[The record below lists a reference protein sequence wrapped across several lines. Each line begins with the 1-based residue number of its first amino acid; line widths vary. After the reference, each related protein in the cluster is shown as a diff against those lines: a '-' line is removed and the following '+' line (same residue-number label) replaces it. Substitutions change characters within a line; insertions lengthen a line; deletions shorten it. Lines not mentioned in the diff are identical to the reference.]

1 MASLAEIRAKLKEQ
15 ESRTGGSQSG
25 GGDNAIYPFWNMKE
39 GESATLRFLPDG
51 NENNTF
57 FWTERLM
64 IKLPFPSVKGEAGSK
79 PVQVQVPCMEMY
91 GDTCNILNEVR
102 GWFKDPSLE
111 DMGRKYWK
119 KRSYVFQGFVTDN
132 PLKEDTT
139 PENPVRRFIIGP
151 QIFQIIKGALMD
163 PDMNEL
169 PTDYTQGVDFRLTKA
184 SKGGYADYST
194 STWARRERPLDET
207 EYKAIETHG
216 LFNLKDYLPKKPS
229 EVEVGVIKKMFE
241 ASVDG
246 EAYDMEAFGQYF
258 RPAGVSA
265 KTGDPV
271 KASTP
276 TPQAEAPKAEEPK
289 AEPVAQASAPAE
301 APAEPKADNNKA
313 EDILAMIRNRQ
324 GN

>member
-1 MASLAEIRAKLKEQ
+1 
-15 ESRTGGSQSG
+15 
-25 GGDNAIYPFWNMKE
+25 
-39 GESATLRFLPDG
+39 
-51 NENNTF
+51 
-57 FWTERLM
+57 
-64 IKLPFPSVKGEAGSK
+64 
-79 PVQVQVPCMEMY
+79 MEMY
-91 GDTCNILNEVR
+91 GETCPVLSEVR
-102 GWFKDPSLE
+102 GWFKDKSLE

-241 ASVDG
+241 SSVDG

-265 KTGDPV
+265 RTGDPV

-276 TPQAEAPKAEEPK
+276 APKAEAPKAEEPK
-289 AEPVAQASAPAE
+289 VEAVAQTSAPAE

>member
-1 MASLAEIRAKLKEQ
+1 
-15 ESRTGGSQSG
+15 
-25 GGDNAIYPFWNMKE
+25 
-39 GESATLRFLPDG
+39 
-51 NENNTF
+51 
-57 FWTERLM
+57 
-64 IKLPFPSVKGEAGSK
+64 
-79 PVQVQVPCMEMY
+79 
-91 GDTCNILNEVR
+91 
-102 GWFKDPSLE
+102 
-111 DMGRKYWK
+111 
-119 KRSYVFQGFVTDN
+119 
-132 PLKEDTT
+132 
-139 PENPVRRFIIGP
+139 
-151 QIFQIIKGALMD
+151 MD

-207 EYKAIETHG
+207 EYKAIETNG

-241 ASVDG
+241 SSVDG

-265 KTGDPV
+265 RTGDPV

-276 TPQAEAPKAEEPK
+276 TPKAEEPK
-289 AEPVAQASAPAE
+289 AEAPKVEAVAQTSAPAE

>member
-1 MASLAEIRAKLKEQ
+1 
-15 ESRTGGSQSG
+15 
-25 GGDNAIYPFWNMKE
+25 
-39 GESATLRFLPDG
+39 
-51 NENNTF
+51 
-57 FWTERLM
+57 
-64 IKLPFPSVKGEAGSK
+64 
-79 PVQVQVPCMEMY
+79 MEMY
-91 GDTCNILNEVR
+91 GETCPVLSEVR
-102 GWFKDPSLE
+102 GWFKDKNLE

-139 PENPVRRFIIGP
+139 PANPIRRFIIGP

-169 PTDYTQGVDFRLTKA
+169 PTDYTAGVDFRIAKT

-194 STWARRERPLDET
+194 SNWARRERPLDEA
-207 EYKAIETHG
+207 EYKAIEDSG
-216 LFNLKDYLPKKPS
+216 LFNLSDYLPKKPD
-229 EVEVGVIKKMFE
+229 EVQVGVIKKMFE

-246 EAYDMEAFGQYF
+246 EAYDMEQFGQYF

-265 KTGDPV
+265 RTGDPV

-276 TPQAEAPKAEEPK
+276 TPAAAP
-289 AEPVAQASAPAE
+289 AQAAPVVEATATAPVTPAATTESAT
-301 APAEPKADNNKA
+301 APADNNKA

-324 GN
+324 Q